1 MKFFNYFFIL
11 LFLAS
16 CASREPTL
24 IVDPASVKDSDKVV
38 QDREEC
44 FQIAANIDMS
54 DEAVAKGVGGVLL
67 GGGAVA
73 GAAALAYGAVFAP
86 AIPFIIAGGAAGGDF
101 GELPPQK
108 KKKQLK
114 TGFLKSAWKIEA
126 TEYILANSYKVYF
139 NTLQTIDFIE
149 VLDNVTMEWNK
160 A

>member
-1 MKFFNYFFIL
+1 MKFFNYLFIL

-54 DEAVAKGVGGVLL
+54 DEAIAKGVGGALL

-86 AIPFIIAGGAAGGDF
+86 AIPFIIAGGAAGGGLWGASATKEEKAIKDRI
-101 GELPPQK
+101 
-108 KKKQLK
+108 LK
-114 TGFLKSAWKIEA
+114 ECMEDRG
-126 TEYILANSYKVYF
+126 YRVYSG
-139 NTLQTIDFIE
+139 
-149 VLDNVTMEWNK
+149 
-160 A
+160 

>member
-1 MKFFNYFFIL
+1 MKFFNYLFIL

-38 QDREEC
+38 HDREEC

-54 DEAVAKGVGGVLL
+54 DEAVAKGVGGALL

-86 AIPFIIAGGAAGGDF
+86 AIPFIIAGGAAGGGLWGASATKEEKAIKDRI
-101 GELPPQK
+101 
-108 KKKQLK
+108 LK
-114 TGFLKSAWKIEA
+114 ECMEDRG
-126 TEYILANSYKVYF
+126 YRVYSG
-139 NTLQTIDFIE
+139 
-149 VLDNVTMEWNK
+149 
-160 A
+160 

>member
-1 MKFFNYFFIL
+1 MKFFNYLFIL

-44 FQIAANIDMS
+44 FQIVANIDMS
-54 DEAVAKGVGGVLL
+54 DEAVAKGVGGALL

-86 AIPFIIAGGAAGGDF
+86 AIPFIIAGGAAGGGLWGASATKEEKAIKDRI
-101 GELPPQK
+101 
-108 KKKQLK
+108 LK
-114 TGFLKSAWKIEA
+114 ECMEDRG
-126 TEYILANSYKVYF
+126 YRVYSG
-139 NTLQTIDFIE
+139 
-149 VLDNVTMEWNK
+149 
-160 A
+160 